1 VGKAWLYVHAFGG
14 RSRSILLTVEVCGVP
29 ARGTVMKARRPTA
42 EVVFVTM
49 AEGLL
54 LRPAGSTTSGIQ
66 VTSGENVCAHED
78 CEG

>member
-1 VGKAWLYVHAFGG
+1 MGKASLYVHAFGG

-29 ARGTVMKARRPTA
+29 ARGTVMKAKRPTV
-42 EVVFVTM
+42 EVVSGTM
-49 AEGLL
+49 AEGSP
-54 LRPAGSTTSGIQ
+54 LRPAGSAASTIQ

>member
-1 VGKAWLYVHAFGG
+1 
-14 RSRSILLTVEVCGVP
+14 
-29 ARGTVMKARRPTA
+29 MKARRPTA